1 MKRKLILST
10 LLFCLTATL
19 YAQTPD
25 NIIYLKNGSII
36 KGSVI
41 ESVPNQN
48 IKIRTADGS
57 IFVYQMSEVDR
68 IVLNEEKKE
77 TTPSEGPKSWQQKG
91 HRGLDFS
98 INLGPNVVFYNG
110 QSSAQF
116 GTEIEGG
123 KKFNKNFYFGIGLG
137 VSAGNG
143 STNIP
148 FFASLRTFFPIENS
162 RVTPTLLFQGGYSFA
177 TGEGDGSGRIILM
190 PGLQLPVSSKVD
202 FNCGF
207 GYLGYFGNGASSHG
221 LGIRVGFGFHKATDG
236 IYTPGTTRNNGLE
249 YAFGLNVKSPWDEN
263 RLGVTGDLLI
273 GYKMNANL
281 SFGVGYSLGQV
292 DTPYSTYEEKATQT
306 DKSDAQPV
314 QDYDSEDNETY
325 EYPTQHSFFF
335 RGKYR
340 LTDKKFSPFASV
352 DLGWHFFKWN
362 KDAGNFSLQNGN
374 GLDKEKLRKVGFFL
388 TPAVGG
394 SLRVAPNSYLELK
407 VGYEIATKAISNS
420 ESEWK
425 TYGSRYS
432 QYYKRT
438 VQKGKS
444 LSGVTFSLS
453 FVHTLKFLSK

>member
-91 HRGLDFS
+91 HRGLDFN

-177 TGEGDGSGRIILM
+177 TGEGDGT
-190 PGLQLPVSSKVD
+190 
-202 FNCGF
+202 
-207 GYLGYFGNGASSHG
+207 A
-221 LGIRVGFGFHKATDG
+221 A
-236 IYTPGTTRNNGLE
+236 
-249 YAFGLNVKSPWDEN
+249 
-263 RLGVTGDLLI
+263 
-273 GYKMNANL
+273 L
-281 SFGVGYSLGQV
+281 S
-292 DTPYSTYEEKATQT
+292 
-306 DKSDAQPV
+306 
-314 QDYDSEDNETY
+314 
-325 EYPTQHSFFF
+325 
-335 RGKYR
+335 
-340 LTDKKFSPFASV
+340 
-352 DLGWHFFKWN
+352 
-362 KDAGNFSLQNGN
+362 
-374 GLDKEKLRKVGFFL
+374 
-388 TPAVGG
+388 
-394 SLRVAPNSYLELK
+394 
-407 VGYEIATKAISNS
+407 
-420 ESEWK
+420 
-425 TYGSRYS
+425 
-432 QYYKRT
+432 
-438 VQKGKS
+438 
-444 LSGVTFSLS
+444 
-453 FVHTLKFLSK
+453 